1 MFHGLTAL
9 NLKKELAAAGDHF
22 IQIVLRQCQ
31 RREESVPS
39 EQDNLVKHLD
49 LVNKVASEY
58 LKGSDSAQISKEL
71 AIPRVRV
78 NALLNDWR
86 QMASSNEA
94 IHARAREAL
103 AGADQHYSSLISK
116 AYEVIDSA
124 DQSANLNAK
133 TTAIKLIAD
142 IEAKRLDML
151 HRAGLLDNKEVADQL
166 VEMER
171 KHEILISILKDIA
184 SKHPNIRDEILKRL
198 SEVSNGVIIV
208 DN

>member
-1 MFHGLTAL
+1 V
-9 NLKKELAAAGDHF
+9 AGVPST
-22 IQIVLRQCQ
+22 QIVPRPFP

-39 EQDNLVKHLD
+39 EQDNIVKHLD

-58 LKGSDSAQISKEL
+58 LKGSDSAQISRDL
-71 AIPRVRV
+71 DIPRVRV
-78 NALLNDWR
+78 TALLNDWR
-86 QMASSNEA
+86 QMAANNAA

-103 AGADQHYSSLISK
+103 AGADQHYSSLINRT
-116 AYEVIDSA
+116 YEVIDSA

-151 HRAGLLDNKEVADQL
+151 HRAGLLDNKEIADEL
-166 VEMER
+166 AEMER

-184 SKHPNIRDEILKRL
+184 SKHPDIRSEILKRL
-198 SEVSNGVIIV
+198 SEINNSGEAIV
-208 DN
+208 VDD

>member
-1 MFHGLTAL
+1 
-9 NLKKELAAAGDHF
+9 
-22 IQIVLRQCQ
+22 VLRLCP
-31 RREESVPS
+31 RREESVAN
-39 EQDNLVKHLD
+39 EQEKLVKHLD

-58 LKGSDSAQISKEL
+58 LKGADSAEISREL
-71 AIPRVRV
+71 DIPRVRV
-78 NALLNDWR
+78 NALLSDWR
-86 QMASSNEA
+86 QMASNNEA

-103 AGADQHYSSLISK
+103 AGADQHYSSLIKK

-124 DQSANLNAK
+124 DQAANLNAK

-151 HRAGLLDNKEVADQL
+151 HRAGLLDNKEIADEL
-166 VEMER
+166 AEMER

-184 SKHPNIRDEILKRL
+184 SKYPDVRDEILKRL

>member
-1 MFHGLTAL
+1 M
-9 NLKKELAAAGDHF
+9 
-22 IQIVLRQCQ
+22 
-31 RREESVPS
+31 PS
-39 EQDNLVKHLD
+39 EQDKIVKHLD

-58 LKGSDSAQISKEL
+58 LKGYDTAQISREL
-71 AIPRVRV
+71 EIPRVRV

-86 QMASSNEA
+86 QMAANNAA

-103 AGADQHYSSLISK
+103 AGADQHYSSLINK

-151 HRAGLLDNKEVADQL
+151 HRAGLLDNKEIADEL
-166 VEMER
+166 AEMER
-171 KHEILISILKDIA
+171 KHEILIDILKDVA
-184 SKHPNIRDEILKRL
+184 SKYPNIRQEILTRL
-198 SEVSNGVIIV
+198 SSLGRGEAIV
-208 DN
+208 VDD